1 MTKSGINT
9 SNITI
14 RDEQAQQAL
23 TGKTAEQIKSEI
35 LTSVT
40 TDTARENSGV
50 LKNNFDK
57 DKVQSEINL
66 QMDVTKRFGENA
78 PKAVA
83 DFAESKA
90 DSLRKQGQENEARKW
105 DEGGIYRVAAHSAL
119 GALMGGDITSTLAA
133 GATAKAAPTLNTIQD
148 HVKSSLEASGLS
160 KNVAEGLSS
169 FVTTA
174 AAFGIGN
181 TIGGNAST
189 GAISANIDMNNRQ
202 LHVDEIA
209 RLKKEA
215 AILATQNGQ
224 MSRDGYE
231 YWFTLVYSVAYGKV
245 DTEGREQLMIM
256 AKQWDKAGKD
266 TNDFS
271 LQQLSKNIKFASNIV
286 DSMAGKVLTDNSNKP
301 IMENGAAVKT
311 FQATEAQKKNTSLFG
326 YDSNT
331 AGLKAKDDPKSYG
344 SSGTANKTAQGTVR
358 RENEDL
364 VDGLERGSKGVVP
377 VFPEIE
383 VIGLG
388 AGKLGKEITEKA
400 IKAVENQVAKQVVK
414 DAEKEAVKKQTIENN
429 VHSDD
434 DLLNKPFGRG
444 DERAAQFAQNWDKGD
459 LKTSID
465 KLAGKN
471 PKMERTDTGKVIYT
485 NKENGV
491 QVIYDL
497 KGNYFRVFDPSIN
510 GKRKY
515 LDLNGS
521 VPNNKIL
528 PNGKQ
533 AGRTQSEYNEAT
545 HFKIK

>member
-1 MTKSGINT
+1 M
-9 SNITI
+9 
-14 RDEQAQQAL
+14 EL
-23 TGKTAEQIKSEI
+23 EI
-35 LTSVT
+35 L
-40 TDTARENSGV
+40 
-50 LKNNFDK
+50 L
-57 DKVQSEINL
+57 
-66 QMDVTKRFGENA
+66 
-78 PKAVA
+78 
-83 DFAESKA
+83 AEM
-90 DSLRKQGQENEARKW
+90 L
-105 DEGGIYRVAAHSAL
+105 
-119 GALMGGDITSTLAA
+119 
-133 GATAKAAPTLNTIQD
+133 P
-148 HVKSSLEASGLS
+148 
-160 KNVAEGLSS
+160 
-169 FVTTA
+169 
-174 AAFGIGN
+174 
-181 TIGGNAST
+181 T

-231 YWFTLVYSVAYGKV
+231 YWFTLLYSVAYGKV

-434 DLLNKPFGRG
+434 DLL
-444 DERAAQFAQNWDKGD
+444 E
-459 LKTSID
+459 
-465 KLAGKN
+465 
-471 PKMERTDTGKVIYT
+471 
-485 NKENGV
+485 
-491 QVIYDL
+491 
-497 KGNYFRVFDPSIN
+497 
-510 GKRKY
+510 
-515 LDLNGS
+515 
-521 VPNNKIL
+521 
-528 PNGKQ
+528 
-533 AGRTQSEYNEAT
+533 
-545 HFKIK
+545 